1 MTGSAIDLAAH
12 LDGCEVVAIENVP
25 SYCGKNIPSSR
36 SFQLGKS
43 CGQCETVAELSG
55 ANVLLFRPQEWQG
68 ALELKRGDSTPAEF
82 KRMMRERATELTGVK
97 ATLKTA
103 DALLILVALL
113 KLYGGAV
120 NGARRDS
127 ATLFVE
133 P

>member
-1 MTGSAIDLAAH
+1 MTGSAIDLAAQ

-43 CGQCETVAELSG
+43 CGQCEAVADLSG
-55 ANVLLFRPQEWQG
+55 AHVLLFRPQEWQ
-68 ALELKRGDSTPAEF
+68 ASLELKRGEKTPAEF
-82 KRMMRERATELTGVK
+82 KRMLRERATELTGVE

-127 ATLFVE
+127 VTLFVE
-133 P
+133 S

>member
-1 MTGSAIDLAAH
+1 
-12 LDGCEVVAIENVP
+12 
-25 SYCGKNIPSSR
+25 
-36 SFQLGKS
+36 
-43 CGQCETVAELSG
+43 
-55 ANVLLFRPQEWQG
+55 
-68 ALELKRGDSTPAEF
+68 
-82 KRMMRERATELTGVK
+82 MMRDRATELTGVK

-133 P
+133 S